1 MHVLVCACSGLLRR
15 PATAGRTPPDEME
28 VFAED
33 GRLLDGAHAPKR
45 AFRRREAED
54 DADLAYREARA
65 LLQSYAGLAGI

>member
-1 MHVLVCACSGLLRR
+1 
-15 PATAGRTPPDEME
+15 ME